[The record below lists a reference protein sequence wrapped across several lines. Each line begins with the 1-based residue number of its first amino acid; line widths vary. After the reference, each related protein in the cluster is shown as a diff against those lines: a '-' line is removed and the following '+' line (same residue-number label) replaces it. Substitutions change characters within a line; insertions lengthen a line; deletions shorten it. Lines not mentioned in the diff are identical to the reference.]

1 VSSPPSSAGPMPGD
15 LKRAEE
21 FKREKSVVV
30 GDVKVTSLDESMAR
44 GEDGK
49 RESVMFDAEGRDEVK
64 S

>member
-1 VSSPPSSAGPMPGD
+1 MSSPPSSAGPMPGD

-21 FKREKSVVV
+21 FSREKSAVV
-30 GDVKVTSLDESMAR
+30 GDVKVTSLDERIPR

-49 RESVMFDAEGRDEVK
+49 RESLMFDAEGKDAAK